1 MLAVGLGLL
10 VAATYGA
17 GDFFGGLAS
26 RRRTATMVVL
36 WSQGAGLVGLAVL
49 GPFRGGSPSA
59 GDLGLGGAAGL
70 VGLSGVLLLYRGL
83 AVGRMAVVAPV
94 TAVGAA
100 CVPLVAGVLG
110 GEGLP
115 ATRVVGAVLALGGVA
130 LLSGGSRAVV
140 AAAER
145 GEAGTGRVG
154 PAAELALALGAGVAF
169 GIVFV
174 LLAGVGDDAG
184 LWPVLVQRSASVPTL
199 LVAATVAGVPRRA
212 SLDDLRLIVP
222 AGLCDAGANALF
234 VVAARTGALSVV
246 GVVSSLYPAATVLL
260 AAVVLKEHVARSQGI
275 GLLLAAA
282 GVVLLAL

>member
-17 GDFFGGLAS
+17 GDFLGGLAS
-26 RRRTATMVVL
+26 RRRSATLVVL
-36 WSQGAGLVGLAVL
+36 WSQAAGLGGLLLLV
-49 GPFRGGSPSA
+49 PFLGGSPS
-59 GDLGLGGAAGL
+59 GRDLGLGVAAGL
-70 VGLSGVLLLYRGL
+70 IGLCGVLLLFRGL
-83 AVGRMAVVAPV
+83 ALGRMSVVAPV

-100 CVPLVAGVLG
+100 FVPFFWGVAD

-115 ATRVVGAVLALGGVA
+115 ATRLVGAVLALAGVA
-130 LLSGGSRAVV
+130 LVSQGHGHPVEEAEESAVV
-140 AAAER
+140 DL
-145 GEAGTGRVG
+145 V
-154 PAAELALALGAGVAF
+154 LALGAGIAF
-169 GIVFV
+169 GLVFV
-174 LLAGVGDDAG
+174 ILARLGHEAG
-184 LWPVLVQRSASVPTL
+184 LWPVLTQRAASVPTL

-212 SLDDLRLIVP
+212 SRTDLRLIVP

-260 AAVVLKEHVARSQGI
+260 AALVLKERVTGSQGI
-275 GLLLAAA
+275 GLFMAGA